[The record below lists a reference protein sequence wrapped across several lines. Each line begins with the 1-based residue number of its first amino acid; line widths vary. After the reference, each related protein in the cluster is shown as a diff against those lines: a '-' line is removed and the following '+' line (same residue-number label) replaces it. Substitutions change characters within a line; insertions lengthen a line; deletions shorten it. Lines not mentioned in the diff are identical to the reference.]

1 MAKILIVDDN
11 IDMLE
16 TLEHLFAF
24 YDFEVARAENGREA
38 LAAAEQEK
46 PDLII
51 LDALMPVM
59 NGFEACE
66 KLKNNP
72 QTRDIPIIF
81 LSANYTRLEHQQKGI
96 ELGADD
102 YILKPFNSR
111 ELITKITSLLH
122 RRRLIEKLRSDNQA
136 LLRQKRVPPQT
147 ESLPAA
153 EDNEPLNDS
162 NLDPLTGLYNSRFF
176 QQRLEEEYRHC
187 LNAGGGLALALVDAD
202 MFRRINEMYSEQ
214 TANYV
219 LMRIANVILH
229 HSRAAEVVFRLEN
242 NKFALLLRLPEAPA
256 FEEAERIRSAV
267 QQTQFFEQDFFQL
280 KKISP
285 RQKQALENVT
295 VSIGLAALQ
304 KHISKND
311 LLQQAQNCLAQAKAR
326 GRNCTVRFSEIQN
339 TEL

>member
-11 IDMLE
+11 IDMLD
-16 TLEHLFAF
+16 TLEHLFTF
-24 YDFEVARAENGREA
+24 YDFEVVRAENGREA
-38 LAAAEQEK
+38 LAVAEREK
-46 PDLII
+46 PGLII

-66 KLKNNP
+66 KLKSNP
-72 QTRDIPIIF
+72 QTRDIPVIF

-102 YILKPFNSR
+102 YILKPFNSQ

-122 RRRLIEKLRSDNQA
+122 RRRLIEKLRNDNQQ
-136 LLRQKRVPPQT
+136 LLHRKCPPPER

-153 EDNEPLNDS
+153 GDNEAAKDFNI
-162 NLDPLTGLYNSRFF
+162 DPLTGLYNNRFF
-176 QQRLEEEYRHC
+176 QQRFEEEYRHS

-202 MFRRINEMYSEQ
+202 MFRRINEIYSEQ
-214 TANYV
+214 TADYV

-229 HSRAAEVVFRLEN
+229 NSRAAEVVFRLEN
-242 NKFALLLRLPEAPA
+242 NKFALLLRLPEDPA

-267 QQTQFFEQDFFQL
+267 QRTQFFEQDFFQL
-280 KKISP
+280 KKVSP

-295 VSIGLAALQ
+295 VSIGVAALQ
-304 KHISKND
+304 KQISKND
-311 LLQQAQNCLAQAKAR
+311 LLQQAQDSLAQAKAR
-326 GRNCTVRFSEIQN
+326 GRNRTVRFSEIQN
-339 TEL
+339 T